1 MLGDM
6 LKVSKHPLSVWL
18 IVSILIEG
26 HLVHQS
32 HTQSVVAKKYG
43 IIFFGESKNP
53 NVTDRDKECLEAIN
67 CI

>member
-6 LKVSKHPLSVWL
+6 LKVSKHPLSVWP

-32 HTQSVVAKKYG
+32 HTQSMVAKKYG
-43 IIFFGESKNP
+43 IAFVGESRNL
-53 NVTDRDKECLEAIN
+53 NVTDKDKECLEAIN
-67 CI
+67 CS